1 MVGPAQEE
9 EPTPRSHRDAGPEDG
24 SLATT
29 EVMEEDRP
37 AETRLEARGLAAA
50 GRREAREDQV
60 GRPAPEDQGVRA
72 AALADL
78 GGREV
83 DRADQVALM
92 AQVGLADLVDLAAR
106 VDRGGQVEDQADQVG
121 QGDQDGQVE
130 DLEGQAGQ
138 EGRAGQGRLE
148 ELAQA
153 AEETTSLRSCGCSSR
168 TKWSK
173 EDGISGAI

>member
-37 AETRLEARGLAAA
+37 AETRLEALGPAAA

-78 GGREV
+78 GGREEDRV
-83 DRADQVALM
+83 DQADRMVREALEARVEALVDQVDPVDPEDLDGQA
-92 AQVGLADLVDLAAR
+92 ADL
-106 VDRGGQVEDQADQVG
+106 EDQAEGLEDQVG
-121 QGDQDGQVE
+121 Q
-130 DLEGQAGQ
+130 EGP
-138 EGRAGQGRLE
+138 AGQGRLE
-148 ELAQA
+148 ELVQV
-153 AEETTSLRSCGCSSR
+153 AEETISPRSCGCLSR
-168 TKWSK
+168 TRLNR
-173 EDGISGAI
+173 EDGTSGVT